1 MEMLEAKV
9 DTHPYQALSFGD
21 KLRAA
26 RFLSQGDAPSDP
38 GMATAVVALGER
50 YRAHGRAYA
59 ALIRWLPLCSVIVF
73 GAIAI
78 PEAIDGNIAMTIV
91 TVLLVLGSIG
101 HLALNPAV
109 RPKNLA
115 RSLEA
120 SRRVVEQTGHEA
132 RGETVQREGTKS
144 PGALGRQ
151 RGRSGK

>member
-1 MEMLEAKV
+1 MLEAKI
-9 DTHPYQALSFGD
+9 DSHSYQALSFGD

-26 RFLSQGDAPSDP
+26 RFLSQGESPSDP
-38 GMATAVVALGER
+38 GMATAVVELGER

-59 ALIRWLPLCSVIVF
+59 ALIQWLSLFSVIVF

-101 HLALNPAV
+101 HLTLNPAV

-120 SRRVVEQTGHEA
+120 SRQVVGRTGHEA
-132 RGETVQREGTKS
+132 HGETGQREGTKS
-144 PGALGRQ
+144 LGASARQ
-151 RGRSGK
+151 RGRSGE